1 MSVEHEERKKLVQK
15 RIEIWKRICIDNI
28 PFHPINERSLKHQV
42 IRAFLFLFISITNE
56 NFINYN
62 RCGNTKMENFV
73 YQGIGAKARRVA
85 LATSVRQ
92 AMRIN
97 NWILANRH
105 SYSR

>member
-73 YQGIGAKARRVA
+73 
-85 LATSVRQ
+85 
-92 AMRIN
+92 
-97 NWILANRH
+97 
-105 SYSR
+105 